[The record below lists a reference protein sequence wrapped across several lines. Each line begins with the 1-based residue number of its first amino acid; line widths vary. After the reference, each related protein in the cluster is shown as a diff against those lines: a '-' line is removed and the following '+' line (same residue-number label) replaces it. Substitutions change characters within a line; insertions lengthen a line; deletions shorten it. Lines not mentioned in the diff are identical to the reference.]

1 MEYSSKSLST
11 DLVLDLDL
19 GDLDLVLVLEL
30 ERGIQVRE
38 EIGVVEDVRV

>member
-1 MEYSSKSLST
+1 MEYSLST

-30 ERGIQVRE
+30 ERGILVRE